1 MNKKV
6 QYQINTIKD
15 KIVIY
20 NDTIQTLIE
29 KRNSIIANDNN
40 DTNNTNNTNNT
51 NDTNKIKE
59 LQNLKTSLELEQQI
73 LKKNISNI
81 SNEIKQYENYLE
93 SLNLMH
99 LNNINNEDN
108 IYKEELSRIEEQKA
122 NIIEENKKNLELA
135 YIDKQNLYNN
145 IELIKN
151 ELNIQ
156 NNKISQIQIISHSN
170 RKNILDDLH
179 QKKKDK
185 LIIQQSINTYKD
197 NEIFSFNQITTLE
210 NSNDQI
216 IDFKTNIIN
225 SNYNIETDDT
235 KLLNYYNE
243 YNIDI
248 NLSIN
253 EKITIL
259 DKIFNDNENKIKL
272 IKLKYKKQK
281 NRNDMTIKD
290 IIDIDNYNKNNRI
303 KILGYKDQFKIE
315 KEIRNNLENILN
327 NMTNDFNTFDDII
340 IGNINNDFLNM
351 NNELENDILRSYSRL
366 NIMKNRIIDNFNNET
381 ENKKQLIENNKNKL
395 LDLHNQFNNIIV
407 ELENVKTNTKNTN
420 IIINEITNIDN
431 EIEKYQSIILQMNND
446 IEKLKN

>member
-40 DTNNTNNTNNT
+40 NINDSNNTNNT

-122 NIIEENKKNLELA
+122 NIIEDNKKNLELA

-170 RKNILDDLH
+170 RKTILDDLH

-185 LIIQQSINTYKD
+185 LINQQSINTYKD
-197 NEIFSFNQITTLE
+197 NETFVLNQITTLE
-210 NSNDQI
+210 NSNNKI

-272 IKLKYKKQK
+272 INLKCEKQK
-281 NRNDMTIKD
+281 NRNDMIIKD
-290 IIDIDNYNKNNRI
+290 IIDNYNKTNRI

-327 NMTNDFNTFDDII
+327 NMTNDYNTFDDII

-366 NIMKNRIIDNFNNET
+366 NIMKNRIIDDFNNET

-431 EIEKYQSIILQMNND
+431 EIEKYQSIILQMSND
-446 IEKLKN
+446 IEKIKN